1 MEQIKAYLESKE
13 LKVIDTSSL
22 INDLKTYEKYTD
34 LAEKQP
40 KAVLYFK
47 RNKKNEMFFRV
58 AGASKECNY
67 FFLNKNNY
75 LYAVVEN
82 TIDDNLK
89 RRINNFLEL
98 TSEISECMICC
109 NKTQEFITCEKCSY
123 SFCQKCGK
131 EMIEFDKIIE
141 LKNNFKYKCPQCRQ
155 YNENL
160 NINIR

>member
-1 MEQIKAYLESKE
+1 MIYY
-13 LKVIDTSSL
+13 SSL
-22 INDLKTYEKYTD
+22 ISDNFSKHLSQTN
-34 LAEKQP
+34 LP
-40 KAVLYFK
+40 LY
-47 RNKKNEMFFRV
+47 
-58 AGASKECNY
+58 S
-67 FFLNKNNY
+67 
-75 LYAVVEN
+75 
-82 TIDDNLK
+82 D
-89 RRINNFLEL
+89 NFLEL

-160 NINIR
+160 NINIRWLNYKYY